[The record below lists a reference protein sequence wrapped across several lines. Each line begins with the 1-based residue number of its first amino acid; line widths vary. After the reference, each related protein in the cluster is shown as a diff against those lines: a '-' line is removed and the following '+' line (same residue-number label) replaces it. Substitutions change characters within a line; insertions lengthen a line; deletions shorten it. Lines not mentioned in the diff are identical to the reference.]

1 MVGQL
6 CGWSNI
12 DPKSGGYDRMNTL
25 LEEDEYEKVAA
36 IYIFQ
41 MNVTRALEV
50 LNQGLQ
56 QGLSNEKIFLLFLKK
71 NFRWKR
77 RISDIDSCISWIN
90 SSSINE

>member
-12 DPKSGGYDRMNTL
+12 DPKSGSYDRMNTL

-56 QGLSNEKIFLLFLKK
+56 QGLFNQKIFF
-71 NFRWKR
+71 F
-77 RISDIDSCISWIN
+77 
-90 SSSINE
+90 